1 MSPGLRPVLIVD
13 DNAAFRAFVRT
24 LFARAGYETIEAAT
38 GKEALIA
45 VQAERPALVILDVLL
60 PDISGFEICRELR
73 DEFGDELP
81 IIFVSGERAEA
92 ADRAVGLLIG
102 ADDYIVKPFD
112 PDEFLARARRS
123 IIRQQPDRR
132 HPATPPSTDLTNRE
146 SEVLRLLADGQA
158 PTDIATELVIS
169 PKTVASHI
177 QRILAKLGVHS
188 RAQAVA
194 VAYKADLLKDWAA
207 TEENGATHASSQ
219 RGD

>member
-1 MSPGLRPVLIVD
+1 MRTGPRPVLIVD
-13 DNAAFRAFVRT
+13 DNTAFRAFART
-24 LFARAGYETIEAAT
+24 LFARAGYETIEAST

-73 DEFGDELP
+73 DGFGDELP

-102 ADDYIVKPFD
+102 ADDYMVKPFD

-132 HPATPPSTDLTNRE
+132 RPTTPPSIDLTNRE
-146 SEVLRLLADGQA
+146 FEVLRLLADGQA

-177 QRILAKLGVHS
+177 QRLLAKLGVHS

-194 VAYKADLLKDWAA
+194 VAYKTGLLKDWAA
-207 TEENGATHASSQ
+207 TEENGTTPA
-219 RGD
+219 

>member
-1 MSPGLRPVLIVD
+1 MSPELRSVLIVD

-24 LFARAGYETIEAAT
+24 LFARAGYETIEAAG

-60 PDISGFEICRELR
+60 PDVSGFEICRELR

-132 HPATPPSTDLTNRE
+132 HPTTPPSIDLTNRE

-194 VAYKADLLKDWAA
+194 VAYKADLFKDWAA
-207 TEENGATHASSQ
+207 TEENGATPLRSQ
-219 RGD
+219 TPD